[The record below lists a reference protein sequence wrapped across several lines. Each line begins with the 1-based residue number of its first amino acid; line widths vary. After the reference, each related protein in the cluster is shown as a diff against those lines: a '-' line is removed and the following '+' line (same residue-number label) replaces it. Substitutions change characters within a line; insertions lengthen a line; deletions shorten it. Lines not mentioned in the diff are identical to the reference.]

1 VVDRI
6 NPIIPGNPDIFP
18 VERVGLPKID
28 PQEREQRRR
37 EREQEREEELRE
49 QERQRARRAPRPP
62 RPEGGGSIDVTA

>member
-1 VVDRI
+1 MVDRI

-37 EREQEREEELRE
+37 EREEELRE
-49 QERQRARRAPRPP
+49 QERERTRRAPRPP